1 MGGRP
6 RRLPAVPGLR
16 GGRAAARRGLVR
28 RDPLRAWT
36 GSRLALEEA
45 DLFVS
50 IGTSG
55 AVYPAAGFVQYALA
69 HGARTLELNLQP
81 SEVSLLFHES
91 RQGLAGELVP
101 AWVEEFA
108 RDLSSPA
115 AG

>member
-1 MGGRP
+1 MSALRP
-6 RRLPAVPGLR
+6 DVVWFGEIPYGMDDIQDA
-16 GGRAAARRGLVR
+16 LV
-28 RDPLRAWT
+28 
-36 GSRLALEEA
+36 EA

-55 AVYPAAGFVQYALA
+55 AVYPAAGFVQHALA

-101 AWVEEFA
+101 AWVEE
-108 RDLSSPA
+108 LL